1 MNKEIK
7 KAIRKQ
13 EKKHTIRKWWRKN
26 SYKVA
31 RIIFWPIW
39 LYMVIEE
46 KYKAKKYKSLEWSEE
61 RAQEALAYYIPR
73 YADWD
78 VEEKRFYFA
87 DNGMGWT
94 MREVVQK
101 CVKRKNRA
109 WWKKYASGWGGRI
122 REYLIDTFELEGFTK
137 TVEDTCDGWT
147 EITFT
152 LNEKEG

>member
-13 EKKHTIRKWWRKN
+13 EKKHLIRKWWRKN

-31 RIIFWPIW
+31 RILFWPIW
-39 LYMVIEE
+39 LYVVVEE

-73 YADWD
+73 YADWNAED
-78 VEEKRFYFA
+78 KCFYFA

-109 WWKKYASGWGGRI
+109 WWKKFASPWGGKI
-122 REYLIDTFELEGFTK
+122 REYLIKDFELEGFTK
-137 TVEDTCDGWT
+137 TVQDTYDDWT

>member
-7 KAIRKQ
+7 KAINRK
-13 EKKHTIRKWWRKN
+13 ERKHSIRKWWRKN

-46 KYKAKKYKSLEWSEE
+46 KYKTKRYKSLEWSEE
-61 RAQEALAYYIPR
+61 RAREVLEYYIPR
-73 YADWD
+73 YTDWHA
-78 VEEKRFYFA
+78 EEKFFHLA

-94 MREVVQK
+94 MREVVRK

-109 WWKKYASGWGGRI
+109 WWNKFASPWGGKI
-122 REYLIDTFELEGFTK
+122 REYLIKDFELEGFTK
-137 TVEDTCDGWT
+137 TIEDDDYGWT

>member
-1 MNKEIK
+1 MNKEVK

-26 SYKVA
+26 SYKIA
-31 RIIFWPIW
+31 RAIFLPIW
-39 LYMVIEE
+39 LYFVIGE
-46 KYKAKKYKSLEWSEE
+46 KYKKRRYTRLEWSEE
-61 RAQEALAYYIPR
+61 RAQEALSYYVPR
-73 YADWD
+73 YADWN
-78 VEEKRFYFA
+78 VEEKCFHFA

-101 CVKRKNRA
+101 CVRRKNRA
-109 WWKKYASGWGGRI
+109 WWKKYASGWGGDI
-122 REYLIDTFELEGFTK
+122 RKYLIDTFELEGFTK

>member
-1 MNKEIK
+1 MNKDIK
-7 KAIRKQ
+7 KVINKKERKR
-13 EKKHTIRKWWRKN
+13 TIRKWWRKN

-39 LYMVIEE
+39 LYMVLEE
-46 KYKAKKYKSLEWSEE
+46 KYKAKKYKSLQWSEK
-61 RAQEALAYYIPR
+61 RAQEVLEYYIPR

-78 VEEKRFYFA
+78 SEEKCFYLA

-109 WWKKYASGWGGRI
+109 WWKKFASAWGGEV
-122 REYLIDTFELEGFTK
+122 REYLIKDFELEGFTK
-137 TVEDTCDGWT
+137 TVEDNRLDWT
-147 EITFT
+147 EISFKMI
-152 LNEKEG
+152 EKGA